1 MQRQAGKQGRS
12 HGKSK
17 AEVRVLLF
25 CYIPRSVK
33 DCQESLV
40 ARKRPGRIKDSSR
53 ELSEGV
59 WPCQY
64 LGFIL
69 QVLRTVEG

>member
-1 MQRQAGKQGRS
+1 MQRHAGKQGRS
-12 HGKSK
+12 HRKSK

-40 ARKRPGRIKDSSR
+40 ARKRPGRQKKKRFGSHNCTVGLRASGIAGSR
-53 ELSEGV
+53 T
-59 WPCQY
+59 Q
-64 LGFIL
+64 
-69 QVLRTVEG
+69 